1 MNLPPEFTWL
11 AAAREPLMVVEAMK
25 LYGTLETP
33 GLKNNP
39 TIMEW
44 ATETGLSRQGYTK
57 DEIPWCGLFMAVVA
71 LRSGKPAPALPL
83 RALSWAN
90 FGVASPLPSLG
101 DVLVFKRTGGGHV
114 ALYVGEDATGYYCLG
129 GNQSDSVNIAR
140 KEKARLFA
148 CRRPKYLNQPQSV
161 RPVGIN
167 PLVASASTNSNTSE
181 V

>member
-1 MNLPPEFTWL
+1 MILPPEFKWL
-11 AAAREPLMVVEAMK
+11 ATAREPLMVVEAMK
-25 LYGTLETP
+25 LYGTLEAP
-33 GLKNNP
+33 GIKDNP

-44 ATETGLSRQGYTK
+44 ARETGLNKAGYTK

-71 LRSGKPAPALPL
+71 LRAAKAMPAQPL
-83 RALSWAN
+83 RALSWAT
-90 FGVASPLPSLG
+90 FGIASPLPSLG

-114 ALYVGEDATGYYCLG
+114 ALYVGEDATGFYCLG
-129 GNQSDSVNIAR
+129 GNQGDAVNIAR

-161 RPVGIN
+161 RPVAIN
-167 PLVASASTNSNTSE
+167 PLIARVSTATTSE